1 MRMLTRWFEWLR
13 AISPGKIMTI
23 KTKKLVWAMVILL
36 LAVGGCKPG
45 VEAAETA
52 ENDLGA
58 VADCGLGI
66 AIADFGYSVVE
77 PGDVLDFRANKISP
91 NLDYIWSTVP
101 AEFSE
106 NFFDPKDNKI
116 SFTVP
121 DHEGTISIQMK
132 VEGACKETAVPIII
146 DVASSEEPETAG
158 ATAAAEEEVA
168 ETANTAVPTSTLPP
182 TAKPTNEA
190 VVEETAVSSPIPA
203 PTATATQSAAPTSPP
218 APTNTPR
225 PEYNDPIITN
235 LQFLP
240 GGAVSLAWTWDGQLS
255 ATQNFAVRFWSEAD
269 PRPEARFSITWT
281 KDHHYQFEVNNIDY
295 PMGTYFINV
304 AVMEGPSDGIHYALA
319 ESENRSV
326 FVEEIQPTDEPPV
339 GP

>member
-36 LAVGGCKPG
+36 LAVGGCKPSSDTPNTP
-45 VEAAETA
+45 VS
-52 ENDLGA
+52 N
-58 VADCGLGI
+58 ADCGLGI

-132 VEGACKETAVPIII
+132 VEGACTETAVPIII

-158 ATAAAEEEVA
+158 ATAAAEAEVA
-168 ETANTAVPTSTLPP
+168 ETTNTAVPTATP
-182 TAKPTNEA
+182 TPTTKPTNEP

-225 PEYNDPIITN
+225 PEYNDPIITE
-235 LQFLP
+235 LEFLP
-240 GGAVSLAWTWDGQLS
+240 GGAIYLTWNWDGHLS

-281 KDHHYQFEVNNIDY
+281 KDHSYQFAINNIEY
-295 PMGTYFINV
+295 PEGTYFINV

-319 ESENRSV
+319 ESDNRSV
-326 FVEEIQPTDEPPV
+326 FVEEIPPTDEPPV